1 MIVCMEEESYHRD
14 LTEISSDTFTL
25 ALGIYKI
32 NLSPGTTKSKI
43 VGLEGDFSCI
53 ENFKLENPIF

>member
-14 LTEISSDTFTL
+14 LTEISSDTL
-25 ALGIYKI
+25 NHALGIYKI
-32 NLSPGTTKSKI
+32 NLPSGTTKSKI
-43 VGLEGDFSCI
+43 VGLRGDFSCI